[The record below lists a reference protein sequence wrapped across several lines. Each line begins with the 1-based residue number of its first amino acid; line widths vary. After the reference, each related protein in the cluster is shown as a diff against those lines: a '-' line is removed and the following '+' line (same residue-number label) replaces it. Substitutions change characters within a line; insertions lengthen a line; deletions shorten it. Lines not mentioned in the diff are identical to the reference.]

1 MLTANPSFDS
11 ARLKVVEALAKKP
24 ETKVE
29 WERLIQAAEDLMKVG
44 GAQ

>member
-1 MLTANPSFDS
+1 MTTNQPSFEL
-11 ARLKVVEALAKKP
+11 ARRKVVEALAKKP

-29 WERLIQAAEDLMKVG
+29 WERLINAAEDILKLS

>member
-1 MLTANPSFDS
+1 MANDPSFDT
-11 ARLKVVEALAKKP
+11 ARRKVIEALAKKP

-29 WERLIQAAEDLMKVG
+29 WERLIQAAEDIMKLS